1 MKPLIDFF
9 NQNIDNKLL
18 FSKEDIFKKKGMF
31 SLSPF
36 GDVYLKGISELL
48 GQNNTLFGLGKN
60 IESIHFC
67 DDFFILRHNLTYKK
81 LDYRTFR
88 DLTVIPKVTVL
99 GSGKWMYND
108 TELMNHFGTKPKFD
122 EFFSL
127 FNKIKSVI
135 KTIEFDEST
144 DVEKMTKKRKTSLTG
159 LTNIFEKYKEKE
171 MDPWEIKEIQNEFSL
186 EIVDLNNLTTLIS
199 TLEKEI
205 LEKEKGQEYLQKF
218 IRLKRYVS
226 QIRDGL
232 ISDLVMGRHGHW
244 KFKKSL
250 LVHLDKLKK
259 NNEQLELLNNISNYL
274 IRNFV
279 NDKMI
284 DFYEIYENLDKLGI
298 FNSNYENRIIEEL
311 GSINDGLR
319 KINNKLTYLNVL
331 TTYNTYQLSKI
342 RKG

>member
-9 NQNIDNKLL
+9 NQNSDNKLL
-18 FSKEDIFKKKGMF
+18 FSKEDIFKKKGIF
-31 SLSPF
+31 SSSPF

-48 GQNNTLFGLGKN
+48 GENNTLFGLGKN

-88 DLTVIPKVTVL
+88 DLTLIPKVTIL
-99 GSGKWMYND
+99 GSGKWMYNE
-108 TELMNHFGTKPKFD
+108 TELLNHYGTKPKFD

-144 DVEKMTKKRKTSLTG
+144 DVEKMTQTRKSSLTG
-159 LTNIFEKYKEKE
+159 WTNKFEKYKEKE

-186 EIVDLNNLTTLIS
+186 EIVDVNNLTTLIS
-199 TLEKEI
+199 ISEKEI

-232 ISDLVMGRHGHW
+232 ISNLIMGKEDHW
-244 KFKKSL
+244 KFKVYL
-250 LVHLDKLKK
+250 LEHLDKLKK
-259 NNEQLELLNNISNYL
+259 DNEQLELLNNISNYL
-274 IRNFV
+274 ILNFI

-284 DFYEIYENLDKLGI
+284 NFYEIYENLDQLGI
-298 FNSNYENRIIEEL
+298 FNSSYENKIIEEL
-311 GSINDGLR
+311 ESINNGLR
-319 KINNKLTYLNVL
+319 KINNNLTYLNIV
-331 TTYNTYQLSKI
+331 TSHNSFQLRGI
-342 RKG
+342 RKN